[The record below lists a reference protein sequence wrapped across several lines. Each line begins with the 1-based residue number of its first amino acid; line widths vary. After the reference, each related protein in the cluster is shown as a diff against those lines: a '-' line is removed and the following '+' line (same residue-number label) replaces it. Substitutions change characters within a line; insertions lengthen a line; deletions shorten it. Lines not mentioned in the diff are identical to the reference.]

1 VRHFDA
7 NGIERPGVAFTSS
20 ARRRIPWPQA
30 LESIDRRFVRE
41 SMAGLKGTYE
51 RLRERDRESP
61 LDPPELIEL
70 ATAAYLVGKD
80 DDSLT
85 TLIRAHQGF
94 IQQRDFRRAG
104 GIAARVSSILMNSG
118 NAAQAAG
125 WLARAARLLDE
136 SGDPGVERGYLLVA
150 EARHSVMSGHVEQ
163 AADTFAEAAAIGER
177 FGDADLTSLA
187 RQGHG
192 RVLIERGEIERGIAL
207 LDEAMV
213 AATAGELSTI
223 IAGIVYCSV
232 LSACADLFDVGRAR
246 EWTEALTRWCDSQPD
261 LVPYRGEC
269 LVHRAEVTCLRGVW
283 PDALHEALLACDRL
297 GDPPGRPAFGAA
309 LYQVAELHRL
319 RGELDEAE
327 GAYRRAAESGRSP
340 YPGLAL
346 LRLAQGRREDAAASI
361 GRVLQEVRHRRE
373 RTRVLSA
380 AVEIMLSCR
389 DLAAARDAAAELD
402 THARTLGTPFVR
414 AAAAHAQGAVAL
426 AEGNAPSALAS
437 CRTALTLWCELEV
450 PYEAARAQVLIA
462 QACRALGDND
472 SADFEIDAA
481 CRTFEQLGAKLDL
494 ACLRPSIATAR
505 PTGGLTARE
514 LQVLRLVATGRTNRS
529 IGDALQLSEK
539 TVARHVANIFLKL
552 DVSSRAAATAYA
564 FEHGLIS
571 PST

>member
-1 VRHFDA
+1 MVGTPQELQSVD
-7 NGIERPGVAFTSS
+7 GI
-20 ARRRIPWPQA
+20 
-30 LESIDRRFVRE
+30 FVRRT
-41 SMAGLKGTYE
+41 MADLKGTYE

-61 LDPPELIEL
+61 LAPPALIEL
-70 ATAAYLVGKD
+70 ATAAYLLGQD
-80 DDSLT
+80 DESLT

-94 IQQRDFRRAG
+94 VQQRDYRRGG
-104 GIAARVSSILMNSG
+104 GIAARISSMLMNG
-118 NAAQAAG
+118 ANAAQAAG

-136 SGDPGVERGYLLVA
+136 SGDTGVERGYLLVA
-150 EARHSVMSGHVEQ
+150 EARYSIMSGHVEQ
-163 AADTFAEAAAIGER
+163 AADKFAEAAAIGER

-192 RVLIERGEIERGIAL
+192 RVLIELGEIEPGIAL

-232 LSACADLFDVGRAR
+232 LSACAELFDVGRAR
-246 EWTEALTRWCDSQPD
+246 EWTEALTRWCDAQPD
-261 LVPYRGEC
+261 VVPYRGEC
-269 LVHRAEVTCLRGVW
+269 LVHRAEVISLRGVW
-283 PDALHEALLACDRL
+283 PDALHEALLACERL
-297 GDPPGRPAFGAA
+297 GEPPGQPAFGAA

-319 RGELDEAE
+319 RGELDEAQR
-327 GAYRRAAESGRSP
+327 AYRRAAESGRSP

-361 GRVLQEVRHRRE
+361 GRVLQEVRHRRV

-380 AVEIMLSCR
+380 AVEIMLAIG
-389 DLAAARDAAAELD
+389 DVAAARDAATELD

-414 AAAAHAQGAVAL
+414 AAAAHALGAVAL
-426 AEGNAPSALAS
+426 AEGDPTAALVS

-450 PYEAARAQVLIA
+450 PYEAARAQVVIA
-462 QACRALGDND
+462 QACRALGDKN
-472 SADFEIDAA
+472 SADLELEAA

-494 ACLRPSIATAR
+494 ACLRPSAEIARRTA
-505 PTGGLTARE
+505 GLTARE
-514 LQVLRLVATGRTNRS
+514 LQVLRLVATGRTNRR

-552 DVSSRAAATAYA
+552 HVSSRAAATAYA
-564 FEHGLIS
+564 FEHGLIV

>member
-1 VRHFDA
+1 MD
-7 NGIERPGVAFTSS
+7 
-20 ARRRIPWPQA
+20 
-30 LESIDRRFVRE
+30 L
-41 SMAGLKGTYE
+41 MGTYE

-61 LDPPELIEL
+61 LAPPELLEL
-70 ATAAYLVGKD
+70 ATTAYLVGKD
-80 DDSLT
+80 DDIVTALV
-85 TLIRAHQGF
+85 RAQQGF
-94 IQQRDFRRAG
+94 VQQRDFRRAG
-104 GIAARVSSILMNSG
+104 GIAARISLMLMTGG

-150 EARHSVMSGHVEQ
+150 EARHSIITGHVER
-163 AADTFAEAAAIGER
+163 AADEFAEAAAIGER

-192 RVLIERGEIERGIAL
+192 RVLIERGDIDGGIAL

-213 AATAGELSTI
+213 AATAGELSTM

-246 EWTEALTRWCDSQPD
+246 EWTEALTRWCDARPD
-261 LVPYRGEC
+261 LVRYRGEC
-269 LVHRAEVTCLRGVW
+269 LVHRAEVIFLRGVW
-283 PDALHEALLACDRL
+283 PDALHEALLACERL
-297 GDPPGRPAFGAA
+297 GEPPGQPAFGAA

-327 GAYRRAAESGRSP
+327 DAYRRAAESGRSP

-361 GRVLQEVRHRRE
+361 ARVLQETRHRRV
-373 RTRVLSA
+373 RNRALSA
-380 AVEIMLSCR
+380 AVEIMLACG
-389 DLAAARDAAAELD
+389 DVVAARDAAGELD
-402 THARTLGTPFVR
+402 MHARTLRTPFVR
-414 AAAAHAQGAVAL
+414 AVAAHAQGAVAL
-426 AEGNAPSALAS
+426 ADADAKVALAS
-437 CRTALTLWCELEV
+437 CRTALTLWRELDV

-462 QACRALGDND
+462 QACRALGDKD
-472 SADFEIDAA
+472 SADFELEAA
-481 CRTFEQLGAKLDL
+481 CRTFEQLGARVDL
-494 ACLRPSIATAR
+494 ACLRPSVENAPRTA
-505 PTGGLTARE
+505 GLTARE
-514 LQVLRLVATGRTNRS
+514 LQVLRLVATGRTNR
-529 IGDALQLSEK
+529 GVGEALQLSEK

>member
-1 VRHFDA
+1 
-7 NGIERPGVAFTSS
+7 
-20 ARRRIPWPQA
+20 
-30 LESIDRRFVRE
+30 
-41 SMAGLKGTYE
+41 MAGRLKGTYE

-61 LDPPELIEL
+61 LAPPELIEL
-70 ATAAYLVGKD
+70 ATAAYLIGKD
-80 DDSLT
+80 DDSLA
-85 TLIRAHQGF
+85 TLMRAHQGF
-94 IQQRDFRRAG
+94 LQQRDFRRAG
-104 GIAARVSSILMNSG
+104 GIAARISSILLNG
-118 NAAQAAG
+118 ANAAQAAG

-150 EARHSVMSGHVEQ
+150 EARHSVMSGRVEQ

-192 RVLIERGEIERGIAL
+192 RVLIERGEIDRGIAL

-246 EWTEALTRWCDSQPD
+246 EWTEALTRWCDAQPD

-269 LVHRAEVTCLRGVW
+269 LVHRAEVISLRGVW
-283 PDALHEALLACDRL
+283 PDALHEALLACERL
-297 GDPPGRPAFGAA
+297 GEPPGQPAFGAA

-327 GAYRRAAESGRSP
+327 DAYRRVAESGRSP

-346 LRLAQGRREDAAASI
+346 LRLAQGRREDAAAAI
-361 GRVLQEVRHRRE
+361 GRVLREVRHRRV

-380 AVEIMLSCR
+380 AVEIMLTCG

-402 THARTLGTPFVR
+402 THARALRTPFVR

-426 AEGNAPSALAS
+426 AEGDATSALAS
-437 CRTALTLWCELEV
+437 CRTAFTLWCELEV

-462 QACRALGDND
+462 QACRALGDKD
-472 SADFEIDAA
+472 SADLEIEGA
-481 CRTFEQLGAKLDL
+481 CRTFEQLGARLEL
-494 ACLRPSIATAR
+494 ACLRPPLETPRRTA
-505 PTGGLTARE
+505 GLTNRE

-552 DVSSRAAATAYA
+552 EVSSRAAATAYA
-564 FEHGLIS
+564 FEHGLIA